1 MKKHERDGFIEAKRL
16 SGMDKKVIII
26 GAGGHGRVISD
37 IVLACG
43 DEVVGFIDDSADI
56 NINGFKYLGGM
67 SEIEKYKDGLFIVA
81 IGNNEIRNRIVKT
94 YPHLN
99 YYTAIHPSAV
109 ISRTASIGAG
119 TCVMPNAT
127 VNSMAEI
134 GEHCIINSASVVE
147 HDCKIADFVHLS
159 PRAAIG
165 GVVSIGEMSHIGV
178 GASVVNEISI
188 CEKVIVG
195 AGGVVNRDIMESGTY
210 VGVPV
215 HKLEK

>member
-1 MKKHERDGFIEAKRL
+1 
-16 SGMDKKVIII
+16 MDKKIIVI

-37 IVLACG
+37 IILACG
-43 DEVVGFIDDSADI
+43 DEVAGFIDDSEDVKI
-56 NINGFKYLGGM
+56 SGFKYLGNM
-67 SEIEKYKDGLFIVA
+67 SEIENYKDSLFIIA
-81 IGNNEIRNRIVKT
+81 IGNNEIRARIAQA

-109 ISRTASIGAG
+109 ISPTASIGAG

-127 VNSMAEI
+127 INSMAKI
-134 GEHCIINSASVVE
+134 GKHCIINSGSVVE
-147 HDCKIADFVHLS
+147 HDCEIGDFVHLS
-159 PRAAIG
+159 PRVSVG
-165 GVVSIGEMSHIGV
+165 GIVSIGKMSHIGI
-178 GASVVNEISI
+178 GTSVVNEINI

-195 AGGVVNRDIMESGTY
+195 AGGAVNRDITEPGTY